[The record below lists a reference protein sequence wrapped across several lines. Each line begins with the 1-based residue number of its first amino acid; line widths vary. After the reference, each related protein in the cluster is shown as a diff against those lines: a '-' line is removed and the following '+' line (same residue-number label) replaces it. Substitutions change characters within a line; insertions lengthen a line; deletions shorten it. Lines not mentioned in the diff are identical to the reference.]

1 MSKTLEP
8 KSVVEDQQF
17 ATFYV
22 GDVLLGIAIDR
33 VREINRLSEI
43 TCVPHAPRHVL
54 GVVNL
59 RGEVVPLLD
68 LGILLG
74 LPSTQVGSDSKNMIV
89 QADGQLLGLVVDRV
103 SDILAVSHESM
114 SSPPANVNAVDGRM
128 IQGIHTLPDDVVILL
143 DIDQALANS
152 Q

>member
-1 MSKTLEP
+1 MSKTAE
-8 KSVVEDQQF
+8 KTNVGVQQF

-22 GDVLLGIAIDR
+22 SDILLGIAIDR

-43 TCVPHAPRHVL
+43 TCVPHAPTHVL

-68 LGILLG
+68 LGLLLG
-74 LPSTQVGSDSKNMIV
+74 LAKTQVSSDSKNMIV
-89 QADGQLLGLVVDRV
+89 QAEGQLLGLVVDRV
-103 SDILAVSHESM
+103 SDILTVSQDDM
-114 SSPPANVNAVDGRM
+114 SSPPANVNSVDGRM
-128 IQGIHTLPDDVVILL
+128 ILGIHTLPEDVVILL

>member
-1 MSKTLEP
+1 MNKTIE
-8 KSVVEDQQF
+8 KQCVQDQQF

-22 GDVLLGIAIDR
+22 SDVLLGIAIDR

-43 TCVPHAPRHVL
+43 THVPHAPGHVL

-74 LPSTQVGSDSKNMIV
+74 LPNTQVSADSKNMIV
-89 QADGQLLGLVVDRV
+89 QSGGQLLGLVVDRV
-103 SDILAVSHESM
+103 SDILAVSQEEM
-114 SSPPANVNAVDGRM
+114 SVPPANVNSVDGRM
-128 IQGIHTLPDDVVILL
+128 IHGIHTLTDDVVILL

>member
-1 MSKTLEP
+1 MSSLLE
-8 KSVVEDQQF
+8 KQCANDQQF

-22 GDVLLGIAIDR
+22 SDVLLGIAIDR

-43 TCVPHAPRHVL
+43 TCVPHAPPHVL

-74 LPSTQVGSDSKNMIV
+74 LPSTQVSSDSKNLIV
-89 QADGQLLGLVVDRV
+89 HSSGQLLGLVVDRV
-103 SDILAVSHESM
+103 SDILAVSQEEM
-114 SSPPANVNAVDGRM
+114 SSPPANVNSVDGRM
-128 IQGIHTLPDDVVILL
+128 IHGIHTLPSDVVILL
-143 DIDQALANS
+143 DIDQALSNS